1 MATGVLMGKAGGGEE
16 KRKYAEDTNLSRLI
30 ETRKTCEALQ
40 RWGQS
45 SLKEPRK
52 SNKKIWG
59 AEGTE
64 RWKGSGESDGRYK
77 VTWQND
83 LR

>member
-1 MATGVLMGKAGGGEE
+1 MGRAEWREE
-16 KRKYAEDTNLSRLI
+16 KRKYAEDINLSRLI

-59 AEGTE
+59 AEETE
-64 RWKGSGESDGRYK
+64 RWKGSGESDGRYEG
-77 VTWQND
+77 TWQND